1 MNPLRPELQLL
12 LSCSGVNN
20 GIVYPQHLELI
31 AEQVSDEKWLL
42 ERAKA
47 TALGPLLLKCL
58 QEAGALTHFSKP
70 FIDDLHKYS
79 LRYTA
84 HNIKLLAKLEQ
95 IVVALAKA
103 DVSYIPLKGVAMLE
117 FVFKDI
123 ALRATGDIDLLIKEE
138 EMSKAVEILR
148 ASGFNVQR
156 LVSSDLDTEFVH
168 HPYAIISDGISI
180 ELHRHIHHQL
190 SRYQI
195 DTHTFWNNAHAD
207 SALPGLG
214 YRLHPSDQL
223 LHLSTHL
230 YRHMESNKV
239 KFSWFVDILELIRQF
254 GGNINPIQLRKDANS
269 YGCVKEVDAILTT
282 IKTFFKE
289 TLPESD
295 LFFHALTVTRQYEF
309 AHAVTYGYLSGDPVE
324 VIAPQRTSSRAVIY
338 ASFIYFLRNG
348 YFSKGVQLLSLTLF
362 PLSSF
367 MVNRYAIKHTWTLP
381 FYYLYRVLGGLFGF
395 IGNNF
400 AKLVSKP

>member
-1 MNPLRPELQLL
+1 MKPQSPELQLL

-20 GIVYPQHLELI
+20 GAVYTQHIQLVAGKI
-31 AEQVSDEKWLL
+31 TNEKWLM
-42 ERAKA
+42 ERVKA

-58 QEAGALTHFSKP
+58 QEAGALSHLSKP

-95 IVVALAKA
+95 FVVALAKA
-103 DVSYIPLKGVAMLE
+103 NIAYIPLKGVAMLDY
-117 FVFKDI
+117 VFKDI

-138 EMSKAVEILR
+138 DIPQAVEILR

-156 LVSSDLDTEFVH
+156 VNELHAIFVH
-168 HPYAIISDGISI
+168 HPYKVISDGIII
-180 ELHRHIHHQL
+180 ELHRHLHHQL
-190 SRYQI
+190 SRHQI
-195 DTHTFWNNAHAD
+195 DIHSFWKNAHAD
-207 SALPGLG
+207 PSLPGLG

-230 YRHMESNKV
+230 YRHMESNNV

-254 GGNINPIQLRKDANS
+254 GGSIDSRQFRKDAHS
-269 YGCVKEVDAILTT
+269 YGCTKEVHAILAT
-282 IKTFFKE
+282 IKTFFNE

-295 LFFHALTVTRQYEF
+295 LFSDALSDTRQYEF
-309 AHAVTYGYLSGDPVE
+309 AHAVTYGYLSGEPIV
-324 VIAPQRTSSRAVIY
+324 VTAPLKTGGPTVIY
-338 ASFIYFLRNG
+338 ASFIYYLRNG
-348 YFSKGVQLLSLTLF
+348 YFNKAVQFLSLKLF
-362 PLSSF
+362 PSPSF
-367 MVNRYAIKHTWTLP
+367 MMNRYEIRHTWTLP
-381 FYYLYRVLGGLFGF
+381 FYYIYRVLGGLFGF

-400 AKLVSKP
+400 EKLVSKP